1 MTPIQA
7 TQIRELRMRGT
18 GYKAIATITGLTRD
32 IVRNYC
38 KAHGL
43 DGLCSDLTVNMKE
56 RMAKGKVC
64 WYCGRELLQPH
75 TGRRKKFC
83 SDACRRAWW
92 KIHPEAS
99 RQSEEALY
107 HMTCA
112 YCGTPFVSYGNRHRK
127 YCSHECYI
135 RDRFWREEEGREPFG
150 SKEDTIDE

>member
-1 MTPIQA
+1 
-7 TQIRELRMRGT
+7 MRGT

-56 RMAKGKVC
+56 QMAKGKVC

-83 SDACRRAWW
+83 SDNCRRAWW
-92 KIHPEAS
+92 KMHPEAC
-99 RQSEEALY
+99 RQSEAALY
-107 HMTCA
+107 HQTCA
-112 YCGTPFVSYGNRHRK
+112 YCGTAFVSYGNSHRK

-135 RDRFWREEEGREPFG
+135 RDRFWREEDGREPIG
-150 SKEDTIDE
+150 VEEDRQDD